1 MSITEFLE
9 PRNSA
14 QWLVDSGAEPP
25 LTFESADAYVVSV
38 KTKIDTGC
46 LNIAGNPIVKPAD
59 PLAMLDNAQSL
70 RCNVNA
76 TSPTAEDIWELASR
90 PTVYAWVPEKLFP
103 GVVMKCSTCQS
114 TVTSARWARDKTLHG
129 LSVHQVYLTKEYTCC
144 NCVAKPRREQA
155 AASLEDVGSDRKRAR
170 KQFQADA
177 PMALAL
183 LPEHVQASWKFVQ
196 TGRILCEAGVVDLV
210 RALATRTS
218 WSAIADTINELKE
231 MAWAREVASTFA
243 TLCTYFDVCPTAE
256 LCGFPQQNRLSADW
270 VRNVYVAD
278 AQKRHTCVRQEL
290 SEERGDDILA
300 LDWTVDAASR
310 CSADFLFNAMDGRR
324 RILMSSLTPTSS
336 PYGVQPLL
344 AALRERG
351 VAPKVVYVDCECCG
365 AWRSIVRDIWPTAV
379 VKRDAMH
386 AIRRLTKT
394 VSSTQHPLHG
404 RFCAALAGAIYTY
417 DAESMARFSEACR
430 RETKPG
436 VRPCRAKSRY
446 VPRVIV
452 DALRIARAIGSVLAT
467 FQDAPSPADPL
478 LTQGTMDAWRDLQPH
493 VAAGCLCDPPG
504 VQLHEHG
511 EGVVIGGRR
520 FKPIRTL
527 RGASALE
534 GFHSHQ
540 KQWLGCLARHAAD
553 AGVALLAD
561 GAVRWNRKRRR
572 QREDELVAT
581 GA

>member
-1 MSITEFLE
+1 MSITEFLQ
-9 PRNSA
+9 PRSSS
-14 QWLVDSGAEPP
+14 QQLVDSRAESP

-38 KTKIDTGC
+38 KTKIDTGR
-46 LNIAGNPIVKPAD
+46 LNIAGNPIVKPAN

-70 RCNVNA
+70 RCNASA
-76 TSPTAEDIWELASR
+76 TSPTAKDIWALASR

-103 GVVMKCSTCQS
+103 GVAMKCPACQS

-129 LSVHQVYLTKEYTCC
+129 LSAHQLYLTKEYTCYK
-144 NCVAKPRREQA
+144 CVAKPRWEQA
-155 AASLEDVGSDRKRAR
+155 AASLEDICFDGKRKR
-170 KQFQADA
+170 KPFQADA
-177 PMALAL
+177 PGALAL
-183 LPEHVQASWKFVQ
+183 LPKHVQASWKFVQ

-231 MAWAREVASTFA
+231 MAWARDVALTFA
-243 TLCTYFDVCPTAE
+243 TLCTYFHVCPTAE
-256 LCGFPQQNRLSADW
+256 SCSFPHGSRLSADW

-278 AQKRHTCVRQEL
+278 AQKRHTSVRQEL

-310 CSADFLFNAMDGRR
+310 CSADFLFNAMDGRL
-324 RILMSSLTPTSS
+324 RILMSSLTTTCS
-336 PYGVQPLL
+336 PYGMKPLL
-344 AALRERG
+344 AALGQRG

-365 AWRSIVRDIWPTAV
+365 AWQSIVRDIWPTAV
-379 VKRDAMH
+379 VRLDAMH
-386 AIRRLTKT
+386 AIRRLTRT

-417 DAESMARFSEACR
+417 DAEAMARFSEACR

-436 VRPCRAKSRY
+436 TLPCRAKRKY

-452 DALRIARAIGSVLAT
+452 DAQRIARAIDSVLAT
-467 FQDAPSPADPL
+467 FQDAHSTADAL
-478 LTQGTMDAWRDLQPH
+478 LTQGTMDAWCDLQPH

-504 VQLHEHG
+504 VQLHEYG
-511 EGVVIGGRR
+511 EGVVIGGER
-520 FKPIRTL
+520 FKLIRSI

-540 KQWLGCLARHAAD
+540 KQWLGSLARHAAD

-572 QREDELVAT
+572 QREDELAATVA
-581 GA
+581 